1 MAPFFY
7 IFDANCSPDIYMMKR
22 PFFLLLLTFI
32 TSVGFAQKSG
42 KNEGGRQR
50 IDLKGQWQFALD
62 TSNTGITAEWFKK
75 DLPDKIMLPGTTDIN
90 KKGFLNK
97 DSTTMHLSRVYRYE
111 GPAWYR
117 RKVTI
122 PKSFFSKHIR
132 LVLERSKTSKIWID
146 DVLVGGSSILQA
158 PQEFDLSKYLSPG
171 DHVITIQI
179 DNTLKLTPYGNVHIY
194 SEDAQTNWNGIIGE
208 FFLEASAKT
217 YINNL
222 QVYPDIQQKKINVQ
236 LGIENHKALRNVD
249 IIVAVEKTLNGKT
262 VHLKAQTYELPS
274 KALLDLTYELGNDSE
289 LWDEYHQPL
298 YKVTVAIAGRNMND
312 VASSSF
318 GMRKFAIKGTQFTIN
333 DRTIFLRGKHDAAVF
348 PLTGHPP
355 MDAEGWIKVF
365 NIAKSYGINHYRFHS
380 WSPPAAAFDA
390 ADEVG
395 MYLQVELPFWGGL
408 DDDGTA
414 MALRAEGIAML
425 KNFANHPSFVLF
437 SHGNEIWGGHERV
450 EQNIL
455 AFKAY
460 DSRPLYTMGSNVN
473 IGYFP
478 LQKSSDFFV
487 GTRTKSEGDTILTHT
502 RLTHAFADSKNGA
515 RLNSLA
521 PSADIKYD
529 YPVAQMKVP
538 IISHE
543 IGQYQ
548 IYPDYKEI
556 KKYTGVVEARNLEIF
571 RDRLKH
577 AGMLDQNLVFQKASG
592 AWAALCYKAE
602 MEAAIRTKGF
612 GGFQLLD
619 LQDFP
624 GQGTALVG
632 ILDAF
637 MDSKNVIS
645 REEWLKSCNDV
656 VLLLEFPKFVYTSQE
671 SFNAKIQVAN
681 YSDKSLEKG
690 YEWSLTTEKGTLIKQ
705 GTVRPTLINSG
716 GITSLE
722 VIDVPLDGIK
732 KAERVTARI
741 ALSDGSY
748 TNTYSFWVFPNAAA
762 KTELTGINVVTSL
775 DDDVFRKLQKGAKV
789 LLMPQTD
796 AVKDNSV
803 PGLFPPEFWN
813 WGMFKSISE
822 SNKKPVSPGTL
833 GLLTDPKHPIF
844 SSFPTDAHTNWQWF
858 SIIKASNALI
868 LDQTDATYRPIVQ
881 VIDNLERN
889 HKMGMVF
896 EFKIG
901 KGKLLVCT
909 SQLNKIM
916 DKPEA
921 RQFYNSLVDYMKS
934 TKFKPVKE
942 ITKAQLKS
950 LKLSVD

>member
-1 MAPFFY
+1 
-7 IFDANCSPDIYMMKR
+7 MKK
-22 PFFLLLLTFI
+22 FLFLLLLTLNTLFA
-32 TSVGFAQKSG
+32 FAQKNIKTTSV
-42 KNEGGRQR
+42 GRQR
-50 IDLKGQWQFALD
+50 IDLKGQWQFVLD
-62 TSNTGITAEWFKK
+62 TAKAGVAGEWFKK
-75 DLPDKIMLPGTTDIN
+75 DLSDKILLPSTTDLS

-111 GPAWYR
+111 GAAWYR

-132 LVLERSKTSKIWID
+132 LVLERTKTSKIWID
-146 DVLVGGSSILQA
+146 DVLVGGSSIMQA

-171 DHVITIQI
+171 EHFITVQI

-208 FFLEASAKT
+208 LFLEATAKT

-222 QVYPDIQQKKINVQ
+222 QVYPDIRQKKIEVQ

-249 IIVAVEKTLNGKT
+249 VVLTVEKTFNGKT
-262 VHLKAQTYELPS
+262 ERLKPQKFEVGS
-274 KALLDLTYELGNDSE
+274 KALLSLSYDLGNDAE
-289 LWDEYHQPL
+289 LWDDYHQPL
-298 YKVTVAIAGRNMND
+298 YKVTAAISGRNMTD
-312 VASSSF
+312 EASASF
-318 GMRKFAIKGTQFTIN
+318 GMRKFAVKGTQFSIN
-333 DRTIFLRGKHDAAVF
+333 DRTVFLRGKHDAAVF

-355 MDAEGWIKVF
+355 MDVEGWVKIF

-380 WSPPAAAFDA
+380 WSPPAAAFSA
-390 ADEVG
+390 ADQVG

-408 DDDGTA
+408 DDDETA
-414 MALRAEGIAML
+414 MALRAEGMAML

-455 AFKAY
+455 AFKAF

-478 LQKSSDFFV
+478 LQKSSDYFV
-487 GTRTKSEGDTILTHT
+487 GTRTQSDGDTILTHT
-502 RLTHAFADSKNGA
+502 RLTHAFADSKEGA
-515 RLNSLA
+515 RLNALP
-521 PSADIKYD
+521 PSADIKFG
-529 YPVAQMKVP
+529 YPVSRMKVP

-571 RDRLKH
+571 REGLKK
-577 AGMLDQNLVFQKASG
+577 AGILDQNVAFQKASG

-656 VLLLEFPKFVYTSQE
+656 VLLLEFPKFVYTNQE
-671 SFNAKIQVAN
+671 SFLAKIQVAN
-681 YSDKSLEKG
+681 YSNKNLEKG
-690 YEWSLTTEKGTLIKQ
+690 FDWSLRTEKGVLLKQ
-705 GTVRPTLINSG
+705 GSLRPAVMNTG
-716 GITSLE
+716 EVTSLAE
-722 VIDVPLDGIK
+722 LNVPLDGIS
-732 KAERVTARI
+732 KAEKVTVKL
-741 ALSDGSY
+741 ALADGSF
-748 TNTYSFWVFPNAAA
+748 TNIYSFWVYPTVTA
-762 KTELTGINVVTSL
+762 KTDLAGVNVVTNL
-775 DDDVFRKLQKGAKV
+775 DDDTFRKLQKGAKV
-789 LLMPQTD
+789 LFMPQTA
-796 AVKDNSV
+796 AVKENSV

-833 GLLTDPKHPIF
+833 GLLMDPKHPVF
-844 SSFPTDAHTNWQWF
+844 NNFPTDAHTNWQWY

-868 LDQTDATYRPIVQ
+868 LDETDASYRPIVQ

-896 EFKIG
+896 EFKVG

-921 RQFYNSLVDYMKS
+921 KQFYDSLIDYMKS
-934 TKFKPVKE
+934 AKFKPVKE
-942 ITKAQLKS
+942 ITKTQLKA
-950 LKLSVD
+950 LNLSMD

>member
-1 MAPFFY
+1 
-7 IFDANCSPDIYMMKR
+7 MKN
-22 PFFLLLLTFI
+22 PIFFLLFTFI
-32 TSVGFAQKSG
+32 TSLAVAQKPN
-42 KNEGGRQR
+42 KNADAARQR

-62 TSNTGITAEWFKK
+62 TSDAGIKEQWFKK
-75 DLPDKIMLPGTTDIN
+75 DLSDKILLPGTTDLS
-90 KKGFLNK
+90 KKGFLNT
-97 DSTTMHLSRVYRYE
+97 DSTTMHLRRVYRYE
-111 GPAWYR
+111 GAAWYR

-132 LVLERSKTSKIWID
+132 LVLERTKTSKIWVD
-146 DVLVGGSSILQA
+146 DVLVGGSAIMQA
-158 PQEFDLSKYLSPG
+158 PQEFDLSKYLGPG
-171 DHVITIQI
+171 EHVITVQI
-179 DNTLKLTPYGNVHIY
+179 DNSLKLTPYGNVHIY
-194 SEDAQTNWNGIIGE
+194 SDDAQTNWNGIIGE
-208 FFLEASAKT
+208 LFLEATTKT
-217 YINNL
+217 FINNL
-222 QVYPDIQQKKINVQ
+222 QVYPDIKLKNISVQ
-236 LGIENHKALRNVD
+236 LGIENYKALRNVD
-249 IIVAVEKTLNGKT
+249 VVLTVEKILNGR
-262 VHLKAQTYELPS
+262 VERLKPQKFELAS
-274 KALLDLTYELGNDSE
+274 KALLNLTYELGDDAE

-298 YKVTVAIAGRNMND
+298 YKVTAAIAGRNMND
-312 VASSSF
+312 EASASF
-318 GMRKFAIKGTQFTIN
+318 GMRKFAVTGTQFSIN

-355 MDAEGWIKVF
+355 MDVEGWVRIF

-380 WSPPAAAFDA
+380 WSPPAAAFSA
-390 ADEVG
+390 ADQVG
-395 MYLQVELPFWGGL
+395 IYLQVELPFWGGL
-408 DDDGTA
+408 DDDATA
-414 MALRAEGIAML
+414 MALRAEGMAML

-487 GTRTKSEGDTILTHT
+487 GTRTQSEGDTILTHT

-515 RLNSLA
+515 TLNSLP
-521 PSADIKYD
+521 PSTKIKYD
-529 YPVAQMKVP
+529 YPVSQMKVP

-556 KKYTGVVEARNLEIF
+556 KKYTGVLEARNLEIF
-571 RDRLKH
+571 RDRLKK
-577 AGMLDQNLVFQKASG
+577 ADMLDQNLAFQKASG

-637 MDSKNVIS
+637 MDSKNVVS

-656 VLLLEFPKFVYTSQE
+656 VLLLEFPKYVYTNQE
-671 SFNAKIQVAN
+671 SFNAKIEIAN
-681 YSDKSLEKG
+681 YSNKNIERG
-690 YEWSLTTEKGTLIKQ
+690 YEWSLKTERGVLLKQ
-705 GTVRPTLINSG
+705 GSFPPTVMGSGQITTLGS
-716 GITSLE
+716 
-722 VIDVPLDGIK
+722 IDVPLDGIG
-732 KAERVTARI
+732 KAERVTVRI
-741 ALSDGSY
+741 ALTDGSY
-748 TNTYSFWVFPNAAA
+748 LNTYSFWVYPQVST
-762 KTELTGINVVTSL
+762 KTDVAGVNVVTSI
-775 DDDVFRKLQKGAKV
+775 DEDIFKKLQKGAKV
-789 LLMPQTD
+789 LLMPQTA

-813 WGMFKSISE
+813 WGMFKGISE

-844 SSFPTDAHTNWQWF
+844 NSFPTDAHTNWQWF
-858 SIIKASNALI
+858 SIIKASNSLI
-868 LDQTDATYRPIVQ
+868 LDQTDAAYRPIVQ

-896 EFKIG
+896 EFKVG

-909 SQLNKIM
+909 SQLNTIM

-921 RQFYNSLVDYMKS
+921 RQFYNSLIEYMKS
-934 TKFKPVKE
+934 SKFKPVKE
-942 ITKAQLKS
+942 ITKSQLNA
-950 LKLSVD
+950 LKLSAD